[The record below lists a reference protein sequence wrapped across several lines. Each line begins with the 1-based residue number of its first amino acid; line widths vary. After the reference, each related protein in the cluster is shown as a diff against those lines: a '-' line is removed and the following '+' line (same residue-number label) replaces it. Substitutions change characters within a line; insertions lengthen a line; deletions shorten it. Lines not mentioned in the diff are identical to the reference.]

1 MKYAHV
7 ARDVTTVKELLLADV
22 TLERFGT
29 GVRPVVP
36 SQVGRPGK
44 LLSASDPW
52 ALVRLLP
59 RVDHHVLLQA

>member
-1 MKYAHV
+1 MAGEV
-7 ARDVTTVKELLLADV
+7 ISARELLLADV

-36 SQVGRPGK
+36 RQMYRLGK
-44 LLSASDPW
+44 FLAASVPC

-59 RVDHHVLLQA
+59 GVGPLVRLQD